1 MNFRRGRAR
10 EEPEIN
16 LIPLIDILIV
26 VLIFLFLTTTY
37 SRFAELQI
45 NLPESAAEKSPD
57 RPQVLAVAVDA
68 DQDVVAGRA
77 DGEVER
83 VRRTPGRVVDHPQPF
98 VVGSEPGRDLGGAV
112 PARPHRHDHFQWPRI
127 SLGEHPADGGRQV
140 RLLVAHRHHHADAG
154 PRAPIRRWMLVIG

>member
-1 MNFRRGRAR
+1 MNFRPARAR

-45 NLPESAAEKSPD
+45 NLPESAAEKSAD

-68 DQDVVAGRA
+68 NGRYAINGATVAYDNPAGLAGRLQEAARGAKEPVVA
-77 DGEVER
+77 
-83 VRRTPGRVVDHPQPF
+83 
-98 VVGSEPGRDLGGAV
+98 
-112 PARPHRHDHFQWPRI
+112 I
-127 SLGEHPADGGRQV
+127 S
-140 RLLVAHRHHHADAG
+140 ADAAATHQSVVNVMEAARIAG
-154 PRAPIRRWMLVIG
+154 YNHISFTTQSRR